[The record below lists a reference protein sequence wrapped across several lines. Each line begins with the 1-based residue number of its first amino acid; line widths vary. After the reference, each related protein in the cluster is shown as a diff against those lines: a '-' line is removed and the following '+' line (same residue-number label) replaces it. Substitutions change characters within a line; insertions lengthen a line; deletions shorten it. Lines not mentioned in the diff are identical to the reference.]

1 MSIKWW
7 VIISATSVSVYASRG
22 NIILL
27 FLENK
32 SYFLKQEI
40 DLAILEK

>member
-1 MSIKWW
+1 MSVKWW
-7 VIISATSVSVYASRG
+7 AELFLLLQLVFMPAG